1 MSRLGTAIACYC
13 RHAPGEGVEH
23 VFPVPHIPEAVSA
36 VRRRVRHVLDGW
48 ELTGEA
54 ADTTLL
60 VVSELVT
67 NAIVHAL
74 PPATLRLCWTRLD
87 GHRTL
92 RVEVSDGGPAAPAP
106 SPADAD
112 AFPEE
117 HGRGI
122 GIVTAVSAR
131 NGVRTGEAAV
141 TRWADLHPA

>member
-1 MSRLGTAIACYC
+1 M
-13 RHAPGEGVEH
+13 
-23 VFPVPHIPEAVSA
+23 
-36 VRRRVRHVLDGW
+36 LDGW

>member
-92 RVEVSDGGPAAPAP
+92 RVEVSDGGPAAPARYLSPRRPQWPRRCP
-106 SPADAD
+106 SD
-112 AFPEE
+112 
-117 HGRGI
+117 GRRRASGSR
-122 GIVTAVSAR
+122 G
-131 NGVRTGEAAV
+131 
-141 TRWADLHPA
+141 